1 MEVYR
6 IAKGSFSKELTAS
19 GSANRWNKADQYVIY
34 TGSSRSL
41 ATLELVVHRNNITP
55 AFGCRVMIVSVAD
68 EERLFTIVSQAN
80 LPEDWR
86 GINAYSELQEI
97 GSNWYKSNQSLL
109 LKVPSAV
116 ISQEYNYLINTKH
129 PDFLAKVKL
138 VGTENYFWDE
148 RLVWF

>member
-6 IAKGSFSKELTAS
+6 IAEENFSNELTAS
-19 GSANRWNKADQYVIY
+19 GLANRWNNDNQFVLY

-41 ATLELVVHRNNITP
+41 ATLELVVARKSINPKSNY
-55 AFGCRVMIVSVAD
+55 RVMIISIAD
-68 EERLFTIVSQAN
+68 EEELFTAVLKNN

-86 GINAYSELQEI
+86 STNSYSQLQQI
-97 GSNWYKSNQSLL
+97 GSDWYKSSQSLV

-129 PDFLAKVKL
+129 PDFATKVSL
-138 VGTENYFWDE
+138 VRTENYFWDE
-148 RLVWF
+148 RLV